1 MTLYRQRV
9 LEQIQ
14 QLIRPLGPLD
24 TALDFGSGD
33 GFFASQWQGGDVVRR
48 VTAVDVVERK
58 SSLFVPQL
66 YDGKRLPFDD
76 SSFELAYAIDVLHH
90 CPDPSNALRDVSRCS
105 RRYLLIKDHTYRSA
119 MGKLTLG
126 VLDELG
132 NRRFGIPSP
141 YLYQRGWEWVEQIES
156 DGWRRLSL
164 IHPSKCHAGLLGVAT
179 NTLQFVGLWEREDA
193 HR

>member
-90 CPDPSNALRDVSRCS
+90 
-105 RRYLLIKDHTYRSA
+105 
-119 MGKLTLG
+119 
-126 VLDELG
+126 
-132 NRRFGIPSP
+132 
-141 YLYQRGWEWVEQIES
+141 
-156 DGWRRLSL
+156 LSL
-164 IHPSKCHAGLLGVAT
+164 IHI
-179 NTLQFVGLWEREDA
+179 
-193 HR
+193 